1 MDLVTKI
8 QDLVKALEA
17 GTPSGAP
24 SSLTQVA
31 ALQEQDLSTVM
42 ENTTWQDDEIK
53 LQKMIKVESC
63 KSTLAQFNVQLSYG
77 QFGGSAQIEG
87 HVGQEE
93 TSEYVRRTVPMCF
106 YSHVRRVTDVAK
118 LVALNGGGNV
128 EDMAAADAAMKI
140 AGDIEFDCFRG
151 HADFSNQGVFD
162 GSPGAMWIGPNMHGV
177 DVQVRQSDNLRATK
191 DLMFAEYG
199 ANETV
204 VIAGGGTLT
213 QENIEDARVRA
224 SIHHGKPDTL
234 FVDPRVLSNYNK
246 IAFNMQR
253 IVLAGS
259 PQGATGADLRKQWV
273 SQGEVNLDSSNF
285 LQGKWQP
292 APPRATGPGAPSIA
306 GASVTDAAAVTAFA
320 ASAVYRYYVTS
331 CNELGESVKSN
342 TVAVTIAALGD
353 KVELTIT
360 HPGSGVV
367 RFFNVYRTLAGGA
380 AGTEK
385 FIGRVALRVGQATTI
400 FTDLGNKLPGFVT
413 GFLIENKT
421 LQFKELAPYSRKKL
435 AETDM
440 SSVEAH
446 YRYVTL
452 AVPAPRKNVLIDNL
466 R

>member
-24 SSLTQVA
+24 SSLTQLA

-42 ENTTWQDDEIK
+42 ENTTWQDDALK

-77 QFGGSAQIEG
+77 QFGGSATIEG
-87 HVGQEE
+87 GVGQEE

-106 YSHVRRVTDVAK
+106 YSHIRRVTDVAK
-118 LVALNGGGNV
+118 LVSLNGGQNA

-140 AGDIEFDCFRG
+140 SGDIEFVCFRG

-162 GSPGAMWIGPNMHGV
+162 GAPSAMWIGPNMHGI

-191 DLMFAEYG
+191 DIMFAEYG
-199 ANETV
+199 ADETV
-204 VIAGGGTLT
+204 VISGGGTLT
-213 QENIEDARVRA
+213 QENIEDARTRA
-224 SIHHGKPDTL
+224 AIHWGKPDKL
-234 FVDPRVLSNYNK
+234 LVDPRVLSNYNK

-259 PQGATGADLRKQWV
+259 AQDASGANLRKQWV
-273 SQGEVNLDSSNF
+273 SQGEVALEDSMF
-285 LQGKWQP
+285 LQGKHKP
-292 APPRATGPGAPSIA
+292 APPRATGPAAPSIA
-306 GASVTDAAAVTAFA
+306 GASVTDANAVTAFA
-320 ASAVYRYYVTS
+320 AGAVYRYYVTS

-342 TVAVTIAALGD
+342 SVAVTIAALGD
-353 KVELTIT
+353 KVEITIT
-360 HPGSGVV
+360 HPGSGVQ
-367 RFFNVYRTLAGGA
+367 RYFNVYRTLAGGA
-380 AGTEK
+380 EGTQK
-385 FIGRVALRVGQATTI
+385 FIGRVALRVGASTTV

-413 GFLIENKT
+413 GFLVEGGT
-421 LQFKELAPYSRKKL
+421 MRFKELAPYSRKKL
-435 AETDM
+435 AETEM